1 MIGFKQ
7 IEFFDH
13 TGISKALLLR
23 GAYGGTEPTARCSA
37 GHLGSQSGQ
46 VIRFRFGWR
55 GAARVFTEQL
65 STQRCSSFIL
75 NSDAELYL
83 VCKCLR

>member
-55 GAARVFTEQL
+55 GSRFHRAVEYTALFFLYFSLLR
-65 STQRCSSFIL
+65 SS
-75 NSDAELYL
+75 
-83 VCKCLR
+83 